1 MAKLQTFKE
10 SVRAKELQNI
20 QELQVIKNWDLKTF
34 QNQLRTLEVVHQDDF
49 GVINFSKYSAKDRI
63 RFNPRNIPIQRQT
76 HKNM

>member
-1 MAKLQTFKE
+1 M
-10 SVRAKELQNI
+10 

-34 QNQLRTLEVVHQDDF
+34 QNQLRNLEVVHQDDF